1 MASTSKT
8 TTVKSTALD
17 FDSIKNNL
25 KTFLAN
31 KDEFKDYNFEASG
44 LSNIL
49 DVLAYNT
56 HFNGLIANFALNES
70 FISTAQLRSSIVS
83 LAEGIGYV
91 PDSKTSAQ
99 ATVKLSTSLAGV
111 SGRPSQ
117 IQIPSG
123 FKFTATVDDEDYVFQ
138 TQENLTGVDD
148 GFGFYEFK
156 TANASNIIT
165 IFEGTAKTKTFLI
178 TEQSESAVYII
189 PDANMDTSTAVV
201 RLYENPTASS
211 FSTYT
216 NILNATT
223 ISQLSTLYILKE
235 APNGF
240 FELSFGNGTT
250 LGRAPDAGE
259 KATVNYLASN
269 GAGANTAKTFT
280 PQTQITVDGVG
291 YDMTVTT
298 QGKAVGGGE
307 RETAESIR
315 KNAPF
320 QYASQNRMVTH
331 PDYSTLVLRNFSTLI
346 KDIKTFGG
354 EDALEPEFGVVFM
367 SVLFNDDVPTSTVDV
382 TKQSIRDLAEQLSV
396 ASFELKFADPVD
408 TFVEV
413 RVFFQFNPRLTT
425 LSRNTI
431 QDNVQAA
438 VDNYFLNSVGMFSQS
453 FRRSNMLTDIDAV
466 SPAVLSSRAE
476 IFMQRRFT
484 PTLTRIE
491 DHKLRYPVPI
501 AGPDDEFHRITST
514 AFTFQDKNCI
524 IRNRLSSNVLE
535 VFNQED
541 NIVIVDNVGSYG
553 NDTISLVGLQ
563 VDGVI
568 GGGTELKLSAKPSN
582 ESAISPLRQDILKYD
597 PDLSFTKVV
606 DIDTGIVN

>member
-1 MASTSKT
+1 MAKT
-8 TTVKSTALD
+8 TTIKSTALD
-17 FDSIKNNL
+17 FDAIKNNL

-31 KDEFKDYNFEASG
+31 KDEFADYNFEASG

-91 PDSKTSAQ
+91 PDSKTSAVS
-99 ATVKLSTSLAGV
+99 TVKLSTSLAGV
-111 SGRPSQ
+111 AGRPSQ

-123 FKFTATVDDEDYVFQ
+123 FKFTSTVDEIDYVFQ
-138 TQENLTGVDD
+138 TQENITGTDD
-148 GFGFYEFK
+148 GNGFYEFK
-156 TANASNIIT
+156 TANDSNIISL
-165 IFEGTAKTKTFLI
+165 FEGTAKTKTFLI
-178 TEQSESAVYII
+178 TQGTENAVYII
-189 PDANMDTSTAVV
+189 PDENLDTATAVV
-201 RLYENPTASS
+201 RVYDNPTSTS
-211 FSTYT
+211 FSTFT

-223 ISQLSTLYILKE
+223 INELSTLYILKE

-250 LGRAPDAGE
+250 LGRAPEAGS
-259 KATVNYLASN
+259 KVVVSYLASN
-269 GAGANTAKTFT
+269 GSGANTAKVFT
-280 PQTQITVDGVG
+280 PQTQVTVDGTG
-291 YDMTVTT
+291 YDVTVTT
-298 QGKAVGGGE
+298 QGNAVGGGE

-367 SVLFNDDVPTSTVDV
+367 SVLFNDDVPASTVT
-382 TKQSIRDLAEQLSV
+382 TKKQEIQDLAEQLSV
-396 ASFELKFADPVD
+396 ASFELKFTDPVK
-408 TFVEV
+408 TFIEA

-438 VDNYFLNSVGMFSQS
+438 IDTYFSDTVGKFSQS
-453 FRRSNMLTDIDAV
+453 FRRSNLLTDIDAV

-484 PTLTRIE
+484 PSLTKIQ
-491 DHKLRYPVPI
+491 DYKLRYPVAI
-501 AGPDDEFHRITST
+501 AGTDDVNYRITST
-514 AFTFQDKNCI
+514 AFTFKDKACI
-524 IRNRLSSNVLE
+524 IRNKLNTNKLE
-535 VFNQED
+535 VYNQED
-541 NIVIVDNVGSYG
+541 NIVIVDNVGSYT
-553 NDTISLVGLQ
+553 NDTVEIVGLQ
-563 VDGVI
+563 VDGII
-568 GGGTELKLSAKPSN
+568 GGGSIIKLSAKPAN
-582 ESAISPLRQDILKYD
+582 ESAISPLRQDILEYD
-597 PDLSFTKVV
+597 ADLSFTRVV
-606 DIDTGIVN
+606 DIDTGITN